1 MEAERLG
8 LQPKKYLVAR
18 KKMETCWSIKEQFTN
33 RSGKQV
39 LSRFN
44 VSLLMCLFL
53 WALELML
60 IHLTQPASENVNA
73 VSTWMRANWASTVNE
88 VASLAVWRYQGFS
101 PSFERVE
108 EAFLLNDG
116 DVEQTLAFIAPQQVR
131 RGVSACKKVRFR
143 LVSCCLSLH
152 VLFDIH

>member
-1 MEAERLG
+1 MS
-8 LQPKKYLVAR
+8 K
-18 KKMETCWSIKEQFTN
+18 
-33 RSGKQV
+33 
-39 LSRFN
+39 
-44 VSLLMCLFL
+44 
-53 WALELML
+53 ALL

-131 RGVSACKKVRFR
+131 RGVSACQLLFITA
-143 LVSCCLSLH
+143 CSL
-152 VLFDIH
+152 